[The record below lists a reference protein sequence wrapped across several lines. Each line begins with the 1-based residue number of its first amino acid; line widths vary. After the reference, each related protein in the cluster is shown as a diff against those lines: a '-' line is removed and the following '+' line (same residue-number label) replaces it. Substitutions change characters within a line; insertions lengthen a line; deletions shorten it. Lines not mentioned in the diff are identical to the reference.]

1 MENESAAILCA
12 STKTPVSNSTRI
24 LSSQGPQPQKSP
36 RGWVPAAPRAQGA
49 GDPGSCH
56 LQRAPRGHRGREPH
70 VGAFCL
76 QAVAWGQTPEA
87 AIPHAPFPGGSGRA
101 RGRAEPCPLRGTSVT
116 SLLLQQVTSRRCL
129 LLAGGS
135 DGGTLTPRTL
145 PKAPGSQHPLVLAPR
160 GAAAAALRDRGP
172 SLLLPG
178 CVSRERKQ
186 PGTLGPLFLPFNEF

>member
-76 QAVAWGQTPEA
+76 RAVAWGQTPEA
-87 AIPHAPFPGGSGRA
+87 AIPHTPFPGGSGRA
-101 RGRAEPCPLRGTSVT
+101 RARAEPCPLRGTSLT
-116 SLLLQQVTSRRCL
+116 SLPLQETSRRCL

-135 DGGTLTPRTL
+135 DGGDAHTLHPAKSSGISA
-145 PKAPGSQHPLVLAPR
+145 PPGSGTPGCSSGRAAGSGPL
-160 GAAAAALRDRGP
+160 AAAARLREQREKTARDFRAP
-172 SLLLPG
+172 
-178 CVSRERKQ
+178 VSPIQ
-186 PGTLGPLFLPFNEF
+186 